1 MKNIDIA
8 IIGAG
13 PAGMAAAIRLY
24 KNGVKNIV
32 VFERNDRLG
41 GILNQCIHSGFGIEY
56 YKDELTGPEYSAKM
70 SKEFLD
76 LNIPFKLNSMVINL
90 NGKRELTVSSFD
102 SGIEKYKAKA
112 VILATGCRE
121 RTRENLEIAGSR
133 PAGIFNAGQAQELIN
148 LKNYRL
154 GKKVIIQG
162 SGDIG
167 LIMARRLTIEGY
179 EVIKVFE
186 RLPYLSG
193 LIRNKV
199 QCLDDYNIPIEFNA
213 QISKIAGKHRVTGVY
228 VERLDNN
235 QTPITGTEEFYECD
249 TVLFSV
255 GLIPEV
261 EIGKKAGVT
270 LFNNFNPDVN
280 SKFESN
286 SEGIFICGNSLH
298 IHDLADGASFE
309 GEKVADSVCQY
320 LKNKDEFEKGKNGET
335 PYNQEGKEEKFN
347 EEFFNS
353 LSSDK
358 MVCTICPKGCIISG
372 NSHGCKRG
380 KEFYYRERDC
390 KKRRVATTIYVDS
403 GDDKRRIPVITVEEV
418 DIKDVQVIKE
428 ELRKIRQIE
437 QNKFELKYDGKII
450 HFTSVI

>member
-70 SKEFLD
+70 SKEFLA

-121 RTRENLEIAGSR
+121 RTRENLEIAGTR

-199 QCLDDYNIPIEFNA
+199 QCLDDYNIPIDFNA
-213 QISKIAGKHRVTGVY
+213 QITKIEGKHRVTGVY
-228 VERLDNN
+228 IERLDNN
-235 QTPITGTEEFYECD
+235 QTPIAGTELFYECD
-249 TVLFSV
+249 TVLYSV

-261 EIGKKAGVT
+261 EVGKKAGVT
-270 LFNNFNPDVN
+270 LFNNFNPDIN
-280 SKFESN
+280 SKFES
-286 SEGIFICGNSLH
+286 STDGIFICGNSLH

-309 GEKVADSVCQY
+309 GEKVADFVCQY
-320 LKNKDEFEKGKNGET
+320 LNSKKEFEKGKSNET
-335 PYNQEGKEEKFN
+335 PYTMDEKEEKYN
-347 EEFFNS
+347 EDFFKS
-353 LSSDK
+353 LSADK
-358 MVCTICPKGCIISG
+358 MVCTICPKGCILSE
-372 NSHGCKRG
+372 NSHSCKRG
-380 KEFYYRERDC
+380 KEFYIKEKVC
-390 KKRRVATTIYVDS
+390 KKRRIATTVYVEN
-403 GDDKRRIPVITVEEV
+403 DDMKKRIPVISEEEV
-418 DIKDVQVIKE
+418 DIKDVQAVKE
-428 ELRKIRQIE
+428 VLRKIKKIDN
-437 QNKFELKYDGKII
+437 NKFELSYNDKII
-450 HFTSVI
+450 HFKTV

>member
-1 MKNIDIA
+1 MKNIDTA

-13 PAGMAAAIRLY
+13 PAGMAAAIKLY
-24 KNGVKNIV
+24 KNGVKSIV

-70 SKEFLD
+70 SKEFLA

-90 NGKRELTVSSFD
+90 NGKKELTVSSFD

-121 RTRENLEIAGSR
+121 RTRENLEIAGTR

-199 QCLDDYNIPIEFNA
+199 QCLDDYNIPIDFNA
-213 QISKIAGKHRVTGVY
+213 QITKIEGKHRVTGVY
-228 VERLDNN
+228 IERLDNN
-235 QTPITGTEEFYECD
+235 QTPIVGTELFYECD

-261 EIGKKAGVT
+261 ELGKKAGVK

-280 SKFESN
+280 NKFESN
-286 SEGIFICGNSLH
+286 TEGIFICGNSLH

-309 GEKVADSVCQY
+309 GEKAADFVCQY
-320 LKNKDEFEKGKNGET
+320 LNDKDEFNRDKNEEI
-335 PYNQEGKEEKFN
+335 PYNQEDKEEKFN
-347 EEFFNS
+347 EDFFNS

-358 MVCTICPKGCIISG
+358 MVCTICPKGCIISE
-372 NSHGCKRG
+372 SSQGCKRG
-380 KEFYYRERDC
+380 KEFYIKEKDC
-390 KKRRVATTIYVDS
+390 KKRRVATTLYVDS
-403 GDDKRRIPVITVEEV
+403 DDEKRRIPVITEEEI
-418 DIKDVQVIKE
+418 DIKDVPLIKK
-428 ELRKIRQIE
+428 ELRKIKTI
-437 QNKFELKYDGKII
+437 NKNRFELNYNNKRI
-450 HFTSVI
+450 HFNTV